1 MKTVSILLLNQ
12 LNIGGLENARQGF
25 LESNNYL
32 RMMGKRP
39 AFNVELVGS
48 DKEVKVDEGLYAIRP
63 QKNIQELSKTDII
76 VIPPIKGDKIQ
87 EAIEQNLAFLPW
99 IVEQYQKGAEVVSLC
114 LGAFILGA
122 SGLVDNK
129 SCVTHWRAADQFRK
143 HFPKTHLL
151 TDKILTDEERI
162 YTGGGAFSSAN
173 LVLYLIEKMVDR
185 ETAVYCSKHFQID
198 MSRVSQSP
206 FIIFKGQRNHEDK
219 LIKQAQ
225 DFIEQNYQGEFTVDQ
240 LATQLFVNRRTLER
254 RFKKATGNT
263 LSEYMQRVRVEVAKR
278 NFEQAPFP
286 VKEVMYKVGYS
297 DAKSFRKLFKKHV
310 GLSPIEYKKRYAS

>member
-48 DKEVKVDEGLYAIRP
+48 EKEVKVDEGLYAIRP

>member
-48 DKEVKVDEGLYAIRP
+48 EKEVKVDEGLYAIRP

-99 IVEQYQKGAEVVSLC
+99 IVDQYHKGAEVVSLC

>member
-32 RMMGKRP
+32 RMMGKSP

-48 DKEVKVDEGLYAIRP
+48 DKEVKVDEGLYAIRA
-63 QKNIQELSKTDII
+63 QKNIRELSKTDII

-99 IVEQYQKGAEVVSLC
+99 IVDQYHKGAEVVSLC

-129 SCVTHWRAADQFRK
+129 NCVTHWRAADQFRK

>member
-48 DKEVKVDEGLYAIRP
+48 EKEVKVDEGLYAIRP

-129 SCVTHWRAADQFRK
+129 SCVTHWRAADQFKK

>member
-32 RMMGKRP
+32 RMMGKSP

>member
-1 MKTVSILLLNQ
+1 MKTVSILLLDQ
-12 LNIGGLENARQGF
+12 LNIAGLENARQGF

-32 RMMGKRP
+32 RMMGKHP
-39 AFNVELVGS
+39 VFNVELVGS
-48 DKEVKVDEGLYAIRP
+48 GKEVKVDEGLYAIRP

-122 SGLVDNK
+122 SGLVDNR
-129 SCVTHWRAADQFRK
+129 SCVTHWRAADQFKK

-151 TDKILTDEERI
+151 TDKVLTDEERI

-185 ETAVYCSKHFQID
+185 ETAIYCSKHFQID
-198 MSRVSQSP
+198 ISRDSQSP
-206 FIIFKGQRNHEDK
+206 FIIFKGQRNHSDE
-219 LIKQAQ
+219 LVKQAQ
-225 DFIEQNYQGEFTVDQ
+225 DLIEKNYQDEITVEQ
-240 LATQLFVNRRTLER
+240 LSNKLFVNRRTLER

-263 LSEYMQRVRVEVAKR
+263 LSEYTQRVRVEAAKR
-278 NFEQAPFP
+278 KFEQAPYP
-286 VKEVMYKVGYS
+286 VKEVMYQVGYS

-310 GLSPIEYKKRYAS
+310 GLSPVEYKRRYA

>member
-32 RMMGKRP
+32 RMMGKSP

-48 DKEVKVDEGLYAIRP
+48 DKEVKVDEGLYAIRA
-63 QKNIQELSKTDII
+63 QKNIRELSKTDII

-99 IVEQYQKGAEVVSLC
+99 IVDQYHKGAEVVSLC

-129 SCVTHWRAADQFRK
+129 NCVTHWRAADQFRK

-198 MSRVSQSP
+198 IRLRKHHTKCLEHKSIQYHFSDLEPLWIDNSVLYD
-206 FIIFKGQRNHEDK
+206 NHD
-219 LIKQAQ
+219 
-225 DFIEQNYQGEFTVDQ
+225 
-240 LATQLFVNRRTLER
+240 QLFVRELEL
-254 RFKKATGNT
+254 KKTNGVMTYTNINT
-263 LSEYMQRVRVEVAKR
+263 RIFFSLKR
-278 NFEQAPFP
+278 IPE
-286 VKEVMYKVGYS
+286 
-297 DAKSFRKLFKKHV
+297 
-310 GLSPIEYKKRYAS
+310 ASS

>member
-32 RMMGKRP
+32 RMMGKDP
-39 AFNVELVGS
+39 AFDVELVGS
-48 DKEVKVDEGLYAIRP
+48 EKEVKVDEGLYAIRP

-129 SCVTHWRAADQFRK
+129 SCVTHWRAADQFKK